1 MQRLPP
7 LPWDLL
13 VPLNGYEA
21 CGETLGRSDA
31 SIFRLCAPDRPPLIA
46 KLSAAAKSADLREE
60 ATRVK
65 WLKGVGILAP
75 RVIHVAEACDYFWL
89 VMECLPG
96 EDATKSRAPPAV
108 KAHALAKALK
118 AIHELDPNACPF
130 DETLAVKLARAA
142 NRVRSNAVNV
152 GDFDDENRG
161 KTAAELHREL
171 ERLCPTT
178 EDVVVAHGDACLPN
192 LMLDGGRFS
201 GFVDCG
207 RLGRSDR
214 YQDLALACR
223 SIAANLGSEWIGVDL
238 REYGVTTIDEDRIRF
253 YRLLDE
259 FF

>member
-1 MQRLPP
+1 MQQLPP
-7 LPWDLL
+7 LPSDLL
-13 VPLNGYEA
+13 VSLDGYEA
-21 CGETLGRSDA
+21 SEETLGCSDA
-31 SIFRLCAPDRPPLIA
+31 AVFRLCAPNRPPLIA
-46 KLSAAAKSADLREE
+46 KLSAAAKSADRREE

-75 RVIHVAEACDYFWL
+75 HVIHVAEARDYFWL
-89 VMECLPG
+89 VMECLSG

-108 KAHALAKALK
+108 KTRELAKALK
-118 AIHELDPNACPF
+118 AIHRLDPNACPF

-142 NRVRSNAVNV
+142 NRLKANDVNED
-152 GDFDDENRG
+152 DFDDENRG
-161 KTAAELHREL
+161 KTAAELYRQL
-171 ERLCPTT
+171 ERLCPAT

-192 LMLDGGRFS
+192 VMLDGGRFS

-223 SIAANLGSEWIGVDL
+223 SIAANLGSGWIGVFL